1 MKRRE
6 FISLLGGA
14 AAWPL
19 VARAQQPGVPVVGF
33 LNSASADGYAV
44 MADAFKEGLKETG
57 YVEGRNVAIEYRWA
71 DNRND
76 RLPSLAADLVSR
88 RVTVIF
94 ANSPSVAAAKAATSS
109 IPITFM
115 TGDDPVRLGFVAS
128 LNRPG
133 GNATGVTIL
142 SGALAAKR
150 LGLLHQ
156 LLPHAKTVATLI
168 NLDFQPSERFQA
180 DVESAARVLGLSIQ
194 RLEAINEREIEE
206 AFNRLAQAR
215 PDALLVGPGPFL
227 DSRRDLLVARA
238 AKLAMPA
245 AYETRATAV
254 AGGLTSYGASVADGY
269 RQAGIYTGRVL
280 KGEKPAELPVLQPT
294 KFEFVI
300 NLKTAR
306 MLGLDISPTLLV
318 LADEVIE

>member
-1 MKRRE
+1 MSPPIFPTSSTR
-6 FISLLGGA
+6 STTH
-14 AAWPL
+14 
-19 VARAQQPGVPVVGF
+19 
-33 LNSASADGYAV
+33 ADY
-44 MADAFKEGLKETG
+44 TQ
-57 YVEGRNVAIEYRWA
+57 R
-71 DNRND
+71 
-76 RLPSLAADLVSR
+76 S
-88 RVTVIF
+88 
-94 ANSPSVAAAKAATSS
+94 ATSAPRNS
-109 IPITFM
+109 RTTTLGKRSKLPPN
-115 TGDDPVRLGFVAS
+115 PVQPLGRS
-128 LNRPG
+128 PE
-133 GNATGVTIL
+133 
-142 SGALAAKR
+142 R

-156 LLPHAKTVATLI
+156 LLPHAKTIATLI
-168 NLDFQPSERFQA
+168 NLDFQPSERFHA

-194 RLEAINEREIEE
+194 RLEAINEREIGE

-227 DSRRDLLVARA
+227 DSRRDLLVALA

-245 AYETRATAV
+245 AYETRANAV
-254 AGGLTSYGASVADGY
+254 AGGLNSYGARVVDGY
-269 RQAGIYTGRVL
+269 WQGGIYTGRVL